1 MDNGWVCL
9 HRKMTKWEWY
19 QNNNVKAVYLHCLLM
34 ANWEDKRWQGKI
46 IHRGEFVTSLS
57 HMANDLGM
65 SVDIVRYALKK
76 LEDSGEITKTSTNRF
91 TLIKCCNYS
100 LYQDIDIAISQ
111 TNPKQKPNES
121 QSNPN
126 QIPTTNNNNKN
137 NNKNNYNKKQR
148 LKCEIGFDIDE
159 IKRKAILNDDFDI

>member
-1 MDNGWVCL
+1 
-9 HRKMTKWEWY
+9 MTKWEWY
-19 QNNNVKAVYLHCLLM
+19 QNNNVKAVFLHCLLM

-65 SVDIVRYALKK
+65 TPRKVDLALAK
-76 LEDSGEITKTSTNRF
+76 LEQTGEIERNASNRF

-100 LYQDIDIAISQ
+100 LYQDKDNEVCE
-111 TNPKQKPNES
+111 TDVKQM
-121 QSNPN
+121 SNGCKTDVK
-126 QIPTTNNNNKN
+126 QMSTTNNNNKK

-148 LKCEIGFDIDE
+148 LKCEIGFDINE
-159 IKRKAILNDDFDI
+159 IKRKAMLNDDYDI